1 MKSIKRGFSFIN
13 SDLFDTSMGRNKTTR
28 GYLSGLGRIGLFTLS
43 VFRHAVSPPFYVSET
58 IRSIRELSTRSLL
71 PVISVVA
78 PFGMVIALQ
87 GLEAL
92 QLFGTQQV
100 LGSILVVSIFRELSP
115 GLAGIMMA
123 AQGGSSVAAE
133 LGSMR
138 VQDEIDAHEVM
149 AVNPIRYLVVPR
161 FIGLTLACPLVNT
174 IAATTGIAGGYLV
187 AVLIKGMNHGAF
199 VAHLFTYA
207 DIFDLWS
214 GVIKSTVFGAI
225 IGMVSCYKGFTATGG
240 AEGVGKAANDAVVQS
255 IILFLGVNYFLSY
268 AMYNVLG

>member
-1 MKSIKRGFSFIN
+1 MPK
-13 SDLFDTSMGRNKTTR
+13 DLNTNGH
-28 GYLSGLGRIGLFTLS
+28 LSGLGRMGLFALS
-43 VFRHAVSPPFYVSET
+43 VIYHALTPPFYVSET
-58 IRSIRELSTRSLL
+58 IRNIKEHSARCLL

-87 GLEAL
+87 GLDVL
-92 QLFGTQQV
+92 RLFGTQRV
-100 LGSILVVSIFRELSP
+100 LGSILVVAIFRELSP

-138 VQDEIDAHEVM
+138 VQDEVDAHEAM

-174 IAATTGIAGGYLV
+174 IAATTGIAGGYVV
-187 AVLIKGMNHGAF
+187 AVWMKGVNHGAF
-199 VAHLFTYA
+199 VANLFTYA
-207 DIFDLWS
+207 HAFDLWS
-214 GVIKSTVFGAI
+214 GVIKTTVFGAI
-225 IGMVSCYKGFTATGG
+225 IGMVSCYRGFSATGG

-255 IILFLGVNYFLSY
+255 IIFFLGVNYFLSY
-268 AMYNVLG
+268 AMYNVAR